1 MGGYA
6 IGEVPFHGVRPQ
18 NNKIGGV
25 GSVDKTMW
33 RVGKAA
39 EYAGMAVGTYQAVQA
54 ARQTLQPVLMGLRAA
69 IL

>member
-1 MGGYA
+1 M
-6 IGEVPFHGVRPQ
+6 H
-18 NNKIGGV
+18 NKIGGV

-33 RVGKAA
+33 RVVKGA

-54 ARQTLQPVLMGLRAA
+54 AREVWQPMMMGLRAA